1 MPQVSPNPRVTFAI
15 RYEDDHL
22 LVVEKPSGRVTQP
35 GIGHLHDTLL
45 NGLYAKY
52 EHRLSQLGEK
62 RDHGLVHRLDRET
75 SGVLAIALSRP
86 AYDGLRAAFEA
97 RTVRKFYWAVVKKA
111 PTEPKGVIRLPI
123 EESVRRKDRYTSV
136 KRAKI
141 SSEGKPAL
149 TAYRLLAESPYAAM
163 IEARPITGRMHQIR
177 VHMNA
182 INAPVLGDDLYAP
195 ATLQNSAPRLALHAH
210 RIAFEHPVTGEAID
224 IRSPWPRDLRSLLR
238 KLSLPRPDLPGEQSG
253 QPRDEDDSTDA
264 GDELRGDPIGEQ
276 DTGLGQ

>member
-1 MPQVSPNPRVTFAI
+1 MPQVSQNPRVTFAI
-15 RYEDDHL
+15 RHEDEHL

-35 GIGHLHDTLL
+35 GVGHQHDTLL

-52 EHRLSQLGEK
+52 ERRLSQLGEP

-75 SGVLAIALSRP
+75 SGLLVIALSHH
-86 AYDGLRAAFEA
+86 AYDALRAAFES
-97 RTVRKFYWAVVKKA
+97 RTIRKFYWAVVKKA

-141 SSEGKPAL
+141 GSDGKPAL
-149 TAYRLLAESPYAAM
+149 TAYRLLAESPYAAL

-195 ATLQNSAPRLALHAH
+195 PTLKNSAPRLALHAH
-210 RIAFEHPVTGEAID
+210 RLAFEHPVTGEAID

-238 KLSLPRPDLPGEQSG
+238 KLKLPRPDLPEAQDN
-253 QPRDEDDSTDA
+253 QADEVDSADA
-264 GDELRGDPIGEQ
+264 GDELRGDPVGEQ